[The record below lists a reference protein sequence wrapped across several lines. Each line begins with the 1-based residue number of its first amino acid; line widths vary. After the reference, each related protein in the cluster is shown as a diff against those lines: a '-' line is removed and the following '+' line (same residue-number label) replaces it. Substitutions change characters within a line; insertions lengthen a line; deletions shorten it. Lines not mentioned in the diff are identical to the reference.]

1 MNLAKSKLYAYIHMS
16 FDERT
21 KAYPEN
27 AMPSNGSVK
36 VAKMCN
42 RKYEEYTLK
51 NEE

>member
-1 MNLAKSKLYAYIHMS
+1 
-16 FDERT
+16 
-21 KAYPEN
+21 
-27 AMPSNGSVK
+27 MPSNGSVK